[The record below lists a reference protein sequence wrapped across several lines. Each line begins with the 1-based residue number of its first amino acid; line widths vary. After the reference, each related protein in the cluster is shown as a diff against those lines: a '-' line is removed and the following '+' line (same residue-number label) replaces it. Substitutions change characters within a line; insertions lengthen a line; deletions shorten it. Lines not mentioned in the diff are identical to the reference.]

1 MKKYILIALMMVS
14 CVSISKAQFFGV
26 PSLYIE
32 SVSSYYITFS
42 GGLQVPVDD
51 VPYGGFLAN
60 HTWLPKA
67 LYDAFWVRKAY
78 WGPDMMG
85 FMNELGYEK
94 AKLGKLKELIGG
106 VKSSSSRVSKAQKK
120 ADAKKAAENYK
131 KRRAAAASN
140 GTDTSR
146 VRTVKVDS
154 NGVHAVSD
162 GSEYDFS
169 F

>member
-1 MKKYILIALMMVS
+1 MKKYILIALMMVC
-14 CVSISKAQFFGV
+14 CVTTTKAQF
-26 PSLYIE
+26 IDM
-32 SVSSYYITFS
+32 VSSDYITFV
-42 GGLQVPVDD
+42 GGFKVATEA
-51 VPYGGFLAN
+51 VPYGGYLGRGKVIFLAIR
-60 HTWLPKA
+60 
-67 LYDAFWVRKAY
+67 DAMHERRAY
-78 WGPDMMG
+78 WGNDYIG
-85 FMNELGYEK
+85 YANEMAFEM
-94 AKLGKLKELIGG
+94 AKMSSLKRLLAEAKG
-106 VKSSSSRVSKAQKK
+106 VKDAVKVSKAQKK
-120 ADAKKAAENYK
+120 ADAKKAAEDYA